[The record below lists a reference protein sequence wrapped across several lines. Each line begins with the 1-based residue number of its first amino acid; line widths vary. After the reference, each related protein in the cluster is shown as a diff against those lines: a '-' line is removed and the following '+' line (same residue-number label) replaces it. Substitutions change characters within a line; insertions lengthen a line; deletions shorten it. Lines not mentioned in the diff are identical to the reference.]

1 MRSTIS
7 LAILL
12 SVLVCSSVC
21 SLHLLSKF
29 DNEFKQMLHSRNTG
43 ATSKS
48 FSIAM
53 KLLVAV
59 EALKGDLDI

>member
-1 MRSTIS
+1 MRSAIS

-12 SVLVCSSVC
+12 SVLVCSAC
-21 SLHLLSKF
+21 SWHLLSKF
-29 DNEFKQMLHSRNTG
+29 DNEFKQMLHNHNTG